1 MKIKRTTTQKKN
13 KKNHKAHDSN
23 INVKIEL
30 HLKINLTK

>member
-1 MKIKRTTTQKKN
+1 MKIKRTTTQKK
-13 KKNHKAHDSN
+13 KKNHKAHDRN